1 MVLKKERIKGGLFFN
16 ILETV
21 NTYNDTWKVTFY
33 YILVLIILIAIFWT
47 YIQVFVKPLNKK
59 KNLKENVIY
68 QHSEDIIEN
77 YTNENYQKRNKTIKK

>member
-1 MVLKKERIKGGLFFN
+1 MFFN

-21 NTYNDTWKVTFY
+21 NTYKDTWNVTFY

-77 YTNENYQKRNKTIKK
+77 YDQSYKVRRMKKGTKKN